1 MVRDIA
7 DPPENE
13 SGTAPLRQ
21 YVEAKDS
28 NGVWFVVGS
37 HATRADAEQ
46 EKRDWDK
53 AEPTPSRIVERP
65 EGEETPVQDDTSE
78 VVPPEDE

>member
-1 MVRDIA
+1 MDRQESA
-7 DPPENE
+7 PETE
-13 SGTAPLRQ
+13 SGTAPLRH

-28 NGVWFVVGS
+28 NGIWFVVGA
-37 HATRADAEQ
+37 HATRQDAEQ
-46 EKRDWDK
+46 EKRDWDQ

-65 EGEETPVQDDTSE
+65 EGEETPEQDDTSE